1 MGLSVA
7 SLTTIDDD
15 NGVFEKTGA
24 NDTPMTIFSRYVF
37 RQAAGAVLLILL
49 SLSGV
54 VWIAI
59 ALRQLN
65 VVTSQGQDAWML
77 IKMTTLA
84 LPNLLA
90 IIAPFALLIAVLHT
104 LNRLNGDSEL
114 IVMTAAGATVWTV
127 ARPLI
132 FLAVIVSIAV
142 GFVNH
147 VGMPWSLRLLREY
160 VVQMRTD
167 LLTQVIQPGR
177 FNSPEQGLTFHI
189 RERAPNG
196 ELLGLIM
203 HDTRDPKL
211 AQSYLAE
218 NGLIV
223 KQGKNA
229 FLIMTQGH
237 ILRRNDIKEPPQIIA
252 FDKYAVDLVRFENK
266 TAEAEDLRPRERYF
280 DELVNPDPKSPAF
293 LGEPGKFRAEIHE
306 RFANPLYPIA
316 FVLIAL
322 AAVGQAQSTR
332 QNRSQRLVYG
342 FVIGAAGRLGGLA
355 ISNVV
360 AANEK
365 AVPILYAIPVGAAVV
380 SLTLIA
386 TASQPWFRRWFNQRI
401 SSWFQ
406 HVTHAWSRTRL
417 ARATGA

>member
-1 MGLSVA
+1 
-7 SLTTIDDD
+7 
-15 NGVFEKTGA
+15 
-24 NDTPMTIFSRYVF
+24 MTIFSRYVF
-37 RQAAGAVLLILL
+37 GQAAGAVLLILL

-77 IKMTTLA
+77 IRMTTLA

-90 IIAPFALLIAVLHT
+90 IIAPFALLIAALHT

-114 IVMTAAGATVWTV
+114 IVMTAAGATIWTV

-132 FLAVIVSIAV
+132 LLAIIVSGAV
-142 GFVNH
+142 AYVNH
-147 VGMPWSLRLLREY
+147 VGMPWSLRLLRDY

-177 FNSPEQGLTFHI
+177 FTSPEQGLTFHI
-189 RERAPNG
+189 RERTLGG

-203 HDTRDPKL
+203 HDTRDPKQ

-223 KQGKNA
+223 KDGKTA
-229 FLIMTQGH
+229 YLIMTRGH
-237 ILRRNDIKEPPQIIA
+237 ILRRADLKDAAQIIV
-252 FDKYAVDLVRFENK
+252 FDKYAVDLERFESKAAADN
-266 TAEAEDLRPRERYF
+266 DLRPRERYL
-280 DELVNPDPKSPAF
+280 DELMNPGNSASFRD
-293 LGEPGKFRAEIHE
+293 EPGKFRSELHE
-306 RFANPLYPIA
+306 RFSNPLYPIA

-342 FVIGAAGRLGGLA
+342 FVIGAGCRLGGLA
-355 ISNVV
+355 VSNVV
-360 AANEK
+360 ALTPK
-365 AVPILYAIPVGAAVV
+365 AVPFLYAIPIGAAILALVV
-380 SLTLIA
+380 MA
-386 TASQPWFRRWFNQRI
+386 TASQSRRAGKSARGV
-401 SSWFQ
+401 SGLMAALRG
-406 HVTHAWSRTRL
+406 HLGRL
-417 ARATGA
+417 TGPARQPGGG